1 MSVPNAVPL
10 GATKDKLAWFTNLPA
25 GLRPAL
31 RARHS
36 IPIGF
41 SQIITPLAVGNAE
54 QASEMYAGRFVFA
67 GQIITASPIDVFAQ
81 NAAGPDWRV
90 AMTGLDWLTHFNA
103 SNRSLHD
110 QYAMRLLHYW
120 NQSKRTATSIAAQ
133 TRILISLA
141 THGQTIARRCETS
154 IQAAYFEIVARELK
168 MLLKLSARDSE
179 QNLDKAIALLYC
191 LNSFQGLGHL
201 RELAYELIER
211 NLDRVILADG
221 GHVSRSVQNLIVFL
235 ERVVPLQLTQTP
247 IMPLSLSRAAENGL
261 AMLQLLRCAE
271 GELTS
276 LINENY
282 DVNRLKRLFSVGQI
296 EIPKLNFA
304 PQSNFARIDHEKAK
318 LIAETSVKLGIDFSD
333 GKQKI
338 MQTQSLRNGHTSPAI
353 MQTAPQGTVLMMQ
366 SAGQKRTCFLS
377 ADGLDLRI
385 EDEFGVNVAGEILIQ
400 VAAGIRLSPL
410 MEGQAV
416 MFVLPDQSVWHLK
429 QRGGTVHIRQSKMQ
443 SEILIQHDGN
453 TQQSKINWSLKKQ
466 AKTLKSPRQK
476 QSFETGLLF

>member
-1 MSVPNAVPL
+1 MSVPNAVPS

-31 RARHS
+31 RVRHS
-36 IPIGF
+36 VPSGF
-41 SQIITPLAVGNAE
+41 GQIITPLAVGDAE
-54 QASEMYAGRFVFA
+54 QASEMYAGRFNFA
-67 GQIITASPIDVFAQ
+67 GQIITATPIDVFAKKAANPEWR
-81 NAAGPDWRV
+81 NAMA
-90 AMTGLDWLTHFNA
+90 GLDWLIHFNA

-120 NQSKRTATSIAAQ
+120 NQSNHAEKSIAAQ

-154 IQAAYFEIVARELK
+154 IQAVYFEIVAHELK

-191 LNSFQGLGHL
+191 LNGFQGMGQL

-221 GHVSRSVQNLIVFL
+221 GHVSRSAQNLIVFL
-235 ERVVPLQLTQTP
+235 ERVIPLQLTQTP
-247 IMPLSLSRAAENGL
+247 IMPPSLSRAVENGL
-261 AMLQLLRCAE
+261 AMLQLLQCAE
-271 GELTS
+271 GELTG

-282 DVNRLKRLFSVGQI
+282 DVQRLQRLFGVGQI

-338 MQTQSLRNGHTSPAI
+338 MQTQSLENRHTSPAI

-366 SAGQKRTCFLS
+366 SASQKRTCFLS

-385 EDEFGVNVAGEILIQ
+385 EDEFGVNVEGEILIQ
-400 VAAGIRLSPL
+400 VSLGIRLSSL

-416 MFVLPDQSVWHLK
+416 MFVLPDHSVWHLK
-429 QRGGTVHIRQSKMQ
+429 QRGGAVHILQSNMQ
-443 SEILIQHDGN
+443 SEILIQRDGN

-466 AKTLKSPRQK
+466 AKTAKSSRKKPG
-476 QSFETGLLF
+476 FATELLI

>member
-1 MSVPNAVPL
+1 MSVPSAVPL
-10 GATKDKLAWFTNLPA
+10 GTTKDKLTWFKNLPA

-31 RARHS
+31 RVRHS
-36 IPIGF
+36 VPSGF
-41 SQIITPLAVGNAE
+41 GRNIIPLAVGDAE

-81 NAAGPDWRV
+81 NATKPEWRN
-90 AMTGLDWLTHFNA
+90 AMMGLDWLTHFNA

-120 NQSKRTATSIAAQ
+120 NRSKRPETSIAAQ

-141 THGQTIARRCETS
+141 THGQTIVRRCETS
-154 IQAAYFEIVARELK
+154 IQATYFEMVAHELK
-168 MLLKLSARDSE
+168 ILVKLSARDPE
-179 QNLDKAIALLYC
+179 QGLNKAIALLYC

-211 NLDRVILADG
+211 HIDRVILADG
-221 GHVSRSVQNLIVFL
+221 GHVSRSAQNLIVFL

-247 IMPLSLSRAAENGL
+247 IMPHLLSRAVENGL
-261 AMLQLLRCAE
+261 AMLQLLQCAE
-271 GELTS
+271 GEMTG

-282 DVNRLKRLFSVGQI
+282 DVRRLQQLIDVRQI

-304 PQSNFARIDHEKAK
+304 PQSSFARIDHEKAT
-318 LIAETSVKLGIDFSD
+318 LIADTSVKLGLDFSD

-338 MQTQSLRNGHTSPAI
+338 IQTRSLGNGHTSPAI

-366 SAGQKRTCFLS
+366 SASQKRTCFLS
-377 ADGLDLRI
+377 TDGLDLRI
-385 EDEFGVNVAGEILIQ
+385 EDEFGVNIEGEILIQ
-400 VAAGIRLSPL
+400 VSPGIRLSSL

-416 MFVLPDQSVWHLK
+416 MFVLPDHSVWHLK
-429 QRGGTVHIRQSKMQ
+429 QRGGTVHIRQSNMQ
-443 SEILIQHDGN
+443 SEILIQRDGN
-453 TQQSKINWSLKKQ
+453 KLGGKINWSLKKQ
-466 AKTLKSPRQK
+466 AKASKPPRK
-476 QSFETGLLF
+476 KPSFETGLLI